1 MEIKLK
7 KKLEELFFEPDKGT
21 IDDMDKFEQK

>member
-7 KKLEELFFEPDKGT
+7 KKIEELFFEPVKEA
-21 IDDMDKFEQK
+21 IDGMDKFEQK